1 MAPQYGKWATETSV
15 SDLLTGTLGAAPFV
29 DEEEKTRIAALS
41 KLLQDPKKSRCEDFS
56 DLCTITLPEWDLH
69 IRQAGW
75 PLDEVHAVRRQLFKY
90 MGERGAPHVPP
101 SAAAIPGAPYRPL
114 CCAHTWSPTST
125 HPYVLN
131 CILDSGA
138 SCACLQDRLLGRCQA
153 GRQAA
158 LAFLP
163 QEHQAQARPSTLA
176 RIPETTPLTFPWQ
189 SERLGSRHSKQ
200 STCQKTSS
208 SASLLL

>member
-1 MAPQYGKWATETSV
+1 MCIRSASRALRHSSARGCLGIQALALRALPYMAPQYGKWATETSV

-114 CCAHTWSPTST
+114 CCAHTKKE
-125 HPYVLN
+125 
-131 CILDSGA
+131 I
-138 SCACLQDRLLGRCQA
+138 
-153 GRQAA
+153 
-158 LAFLP
+158 
-163 QEHQAQARPSTLA
+163 
-176 RIPETTPLTFPWQ
+176 
-189 SERLGSRHSKQ
+189 
-200 STCQKTSS
+200 
-208 SASLLL
+208 